1 MLVSMRWLKELVAVD
16 LPVSELVDLMDMTGT
31 KVEAVEVVGSA
42 LEGVVVGHILTKER
56 HPDAETLWVTAVDV
70 GGAEPLQ
77 IVCGAQ
83 NFNAGDKVP
92 VAVVGTTLPNGMTI
106 KKAKLRG
113 VVSEGMNCS
122 ATELGVGGDASGL
135 LILPV
140 DAPVGQPFAQYWDLA
155 DTVLELEITPNRP
168 DCLSV
173 AGVAREIGAIT
184 GKPASWPGSKPE
196 ESGAPVTD
204 SITVT
209 IEDPALCSR
218 YTARLIR
225 GVKIGP
231 SPDWLARKV
240 AASGARSISNIV
252 DITNY
257 VMFELG
263 QPLHAFDFAT
273 VAPGGGHAD
282 IVVRTARACER
293 LTTLDGAE
301 RVLAED
307 TLLICDPSG
316 PIALA
321 GVMGGA
327 ATEVTGATVDILLES
342 ACFDPASISR
352 TSRRLGLFSEASQ
365 RFERGVDPNG
375 CADAC
380 DRAAQ
385 LIAELG
391 GGTVAPG
398 IVDTYPAIVAPRELT
413 LRMDRANGILGTALD
428 IATVTGILTRL
439 GLTVVT
445 PTAEAEAPA
454 VPSAAAI
461 LPVTVPTF
469 RPDLEREIDLIEEV
483 VRVYGMEHVFST
495 LPGGRGRIGGLTLEQ
510 TRRSRIGTALRAAGL
525 NEAITWSFA
534 DPADVDRVAWTFGPG
549 EMPVELLNPMSE
561 EQALM
566 RFTTLPGLLRAVA
579 NNQRR
584 GVVDVQL
591 YEVGSVWWTAQGRK
605 LPKEREVVSGALAGS
620 WDRPGWHDQEPPL
633 DFFDGKGVIASL
645 MEAMGVE
652 RWRVRTAERPW
663 LQPGRSAEVL
673 VGGDVVGWLGEVHPS
688 VLDAYEAA
696 GPVTVFELFAPPII
710 KAAREV
716 HPFADIPRMP
726 AIKIDIALV
735 VGEEI
740 TSERVEQAITSAGGK
755 LLESV
760 RLFDVY
766 RGKGVAP
773 GKKSLAFSLTY
784 RGEDRTLTDEE
795 VAAAHAKIVRK
806 VTGAVGGELRG

>member
-1 MLVSMRWLKELVAVD
+1 MFVSMKWLKELLALD
-16 LPVSELVDLMDMTGT
+16 LPVDELMDLLDMTGT
-31 KVEAVEVVGSA
+31 KIEAVEVTGET
-42 LEGVVVGHILTKER
+42 LEGVVVGLILTKDR
-56 HPDAETLWVTAVDV
+56 HPGAETLWVTTVDV
-70 GGAEPLQ
+70 GGERPLT

-83 NFNAGDKVP
+83 NFEAGDKVP
-92 VAVVGTTLPNGMTI
+92 VAVVGTTLPNGMAI

-135 LILPV
+135 LILPP

-184 GKPASWPGSKPE
+184 GKVASLPDSRPE
-196 ESGAPVTD
+196 ESGAPVAD
-204 SITVT
+204 SVTVT
-209 IEDPALCSR
+209 IEDPALCTR

-273 VAPGGGHAD
+273 IAPGGGHAD
-282 IVVRTARACER
+282 ITVRTAREGED

-301 RVLAED
+301 RQLAAD

-327 ATEVTGATVDILLES
+327 TTEVTDATVDILLES

-365 RFERGVDPNG
+365 RFERGVDPNA
-375 CADAC
+375 CAAAC

-398 IVDTYPAIVAPRELT
+398 IVDTYPTVVAPAELT
-413 LRMDRANGILGTALD
+413 LRMTRVNGILGTNLD
-428 IATVTGILTRL
+428 VATVTGILTRL
-439 GLTVVT
+439 GLTVS
-445 PTAEAEAPA
+445 ELSGEEGA
-454 VPSAAAI
+454 VLS
-461 LPVTVPTF
+461 VTVPTF

-483 VRVYGMEHVFST
+483 VRVHGMEHVPST
-495 LPGGRGRIGGLTLEQ
+495 LPGGRGRIGGLSLEQ
-510 TRRSRIGTALRAAGL
+510 TRRARMGTALRAAGL
-525 NEAITWSFA
+525 NEAITWSFG
-534 DPADVDRVAWTFGPG
+534 DPADADRIAWTFGPG

-579 NNQRR
+579 NNQRK
-584 GVVDVQL
+584 GVVDVHL
-591 YEVGSVWWTAQGRK
+591 YEIGEVWWTAEGRN
-605 LPKEREVVSGALAGS
+605 
-620 WDRPGWHDQEPPL
+620 
-633 DFFDGKGVIASL
+633 
-645 MEAMGVE
+645 
-652 RWRVRTAERPW
+652 
-663 LQPGRSAEVL
+663 
-673 VGGDVVGWLGEVHPS
+673 
-688 VLDAYEAA
+688 
-696 GPVTVFELFAPPII
+696 
-710 KAAREV
+710 
-716 HPFADIPRMP
+716 
-726 AIKIDIALV
+726 
-735 VGEEI
+735 
-740 TSERVEQAITSAGGK
+740 
-755 LLESV
+755 
-760 RLFDVY
+760 
-766 RGKGVAP
+766 
-773 GKKSLAFSLTY
+773 
-784 RGEDRTLTDEE
+784 
-795 VAAAHAKIVRK
+795 
-806 VTGAVGGELRG
+806 